1 MSNSMKNKYLTAYLL
16 VILALLS
23 ASGCSF
29 LKQQVR
35 SERKTVPLTYLG
47 SADTTNS
54 GMITWKN
61 FFHDENLLRL
71 IDTALVNN
79 QELNIIL
86 SEIEIAK
93 NEIRARKGEYL
104 PFIGIGAEAGVEKP
118 GEYTRDGAVEHGLP
132 VMEDKPFP
140 DPLGNYSF
148 GAYATWEIDIWK
160 KLRNAKKAAL
170 LRYLATTEG
179 KNFMVTHL
187 VSEIATSYYELM
199 ALDNLL
205 EIIDQNIVLQSS
217 ALNIVRQQKDAA
229 KVSQLAVNRF
239 EAQLLSTTNLRY
251 AIRQNIVE
259 TENRINFLTGRFQGP
274 VNRSS
279 SSFLTLPVDSIS
291 EGLPLQLFVNRPDIR
306 QAELELAASKLD
318 VQVARANFMPSLG
331 VRASTGFQAFN
342 PAYLLQPASMLYNIA
357 GEAIA
362 PLINRNALKAAYFN
376 ANAKQLQAVFN
387 YEKTLLNA
395 CLEVTNQVSWLR
407 NYSQSLQT
415 KTEEVNIRNASIGIA
430 SNLFNSARA
439 DYSEVL
445 FTQEEALEGRIQLV
459 EIKLKQLTGMVHL
472 YTSLGGGWR

>member
-1 MSNSMKNKYLTAYLL
+1 MKTRMKSNTIVAYVMVL
-16 VILALLS
+16 LALS
-23 ASGCSF
+23 MAGGCSF

-35 SERKTVPLTYLG
+35 SERRSVPYTYLG
-47 SADTTNS
+47 AIDTTNS

-61 FFHDENLLRL
+61 FFHDDNLLQL

-86 SEIEIAK
+86 NEIEIAK
-93 NEIRARKGEYL
+93 NEIRVRKGEYL
-104 PFIGIGAEAGVEKP
+104 PFVGIGAEAGIEKP
-118 GEYTRDGAVEHGLP
+118 GEYTRDGAVEHGLA
-132 VMEDKPFP
+132 VMDNKPFP

-160 KLRNAKKAAL
+160 KLRNAKKAAM

-205 EIIDQNIVLQSS
+205 QIIDQNIELQSN

-251 AIRQNIVE
+251 AIRQNIAE
-259 TENRINFLTGRFQGP
+259 TENHITFLTGRFQGP

-279 SSFLTLPVDSIS
+279 STFLSMPADSIY
-291 EGLPLQLFVNRPDIR
+291 EGIPMQLYMNRPDIR

-318 VQVARANFMPSLG
+318 VQVARANFLPSLG

-342 PAYLLQPASMLYNIA
+342 PAYLLQPASLLYNIA
-357 GEAIA
+357 GEAMA

-445 FTQEEALEGRIQLV
+445 FTQQEALEGRIQLV
-459 EIKLKQLTGMVHL
+459 EIKLKQLSGVVHL